1 MPGCNTERVL
11 KGVTDPFEIR
21 FQPLIEDI
29 QKQQGDLE
37 GTHSTMVLHEN
48 VKATCAQ
55 QSGTPYLDFSRNTE
69 EC

>member
-29 QKQQGDLE
+29 QKQQRGLE
-37 GTHSTMVLHEN
+37 GIYSTMVLHEH
-48 VKATCAQ
+48 VKALCAQ
-55 QSGTPYLDFSRNTE
+55 QSGRPYLNL
-69 EC
+69 